1 MNEFNI
7 TETDL
12 QVQRTYWWL
21 PVGSEGKSSNK
32 DRVLRGFPGD
42 SGVKN
47 LPALQKTWV
56 QSLGWEGPLEEG
68 TVTHS
73 SIHA

>member
-21 PVGSEGKSSNK
+21 PVGSEGESSNK
-32 DRVLRGFPGD
+32 DRVLRGFPGG

-47 LPALQKTWV
+47 LPALQKTW
-56 QSLGWEGPLEEG
+56 
-68 TVTHS
+68 
-73 SIHA
+73 A